1 MGLKFAEC
9 EDKAGIY
16 QVHILPSLLFGFD
29 STDLFTQENKDI
41 ISVTKGRKTIN
52 YHLIIDDL
60 KLFAKSE
67 DQLESLIKTVRIFS
81 DDIKMEFRLSKRAVL
96 ITEREKMLTKEGS
109 IMPNGNT
116 MKSLEE
122 GTAFK
127 HLGISEDEI
136 KHKQVKDAP

>member
-81 DDIKMEFRLSKRAVL
+81 DDIKMEFRLSK
-96 ITEREKMLTKEGS
+96 
-109 IMPNGNT
+109 
-116 MKSLEE
+116 
-122 GTAFK
+122 
-127 HLGISEDEI
+127 
-136 KHKQVKDAP
+136 